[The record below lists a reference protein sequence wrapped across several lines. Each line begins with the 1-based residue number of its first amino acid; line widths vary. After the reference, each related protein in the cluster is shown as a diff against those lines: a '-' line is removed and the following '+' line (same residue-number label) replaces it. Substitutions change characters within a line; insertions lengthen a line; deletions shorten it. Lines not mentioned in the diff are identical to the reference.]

1 MFLQAIWDR
10 INPPAITSLQQ
21 DKAALIKLY
30 KSSPVR
36 SKWRKG
42 DEDGGLGNYNA
53 NDEDDE
59 IIAHEEEEGDFAD
72 DFKLSENLTT
82 EDDQDGEADSNLEME
97 KPNKKNDAKVL
108 IAKKHPSNTIP
119 LRMLLLRTSKS
130 VDKLNQSTARFNNFQ
145 LADKTANAS
154 RRKSLLYRG
163 SSPPRETPEKQLCNN
178 PKQ

>member
-42 DEDGGLGNYNA
+42 DEDGGLGNYNED
-53 NDEDDE
+53 NDEE

-82 EDDQDGEADSNLEME
+82 EDDQDGDADSNLKME
-97 KPNKKNDAKVL
+97 
-108 IAKKHPSNTIP
+108 S
-119 LRMLLLRTSKS
+119 
-130 VDKLNQSTARFNNFQ
+130 LNMFGNNIGVF
-145 LADKTANAS
+145 KYS
-154 RRKSLLYRG
+154 IS
-163 SSPPRETPEKQLCNN
+163 
-178 PKQ
+178 